1 MFSDPRI
8 MNKDCHMFEAGLS
21 VTCKVKMICYI
32 QETVIKQFDNI
43 HVSKKET
50 L

>member
-8 MNKDCHMFEAGLS
+8 MNKDCHTFEAGLS